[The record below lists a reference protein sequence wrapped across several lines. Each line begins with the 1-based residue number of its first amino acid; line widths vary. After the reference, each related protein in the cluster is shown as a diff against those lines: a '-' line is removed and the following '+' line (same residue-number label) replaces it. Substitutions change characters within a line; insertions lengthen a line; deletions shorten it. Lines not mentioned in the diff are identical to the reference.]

1 MKSAYLDR
9 LVASTSLPLYL
20 TVMYVLP
27 CSPVKNGVR
36 EQSGPPQVTLLA
48 ERGLPCCR
56 AAPCGQRDGRF
67 RTPCVLVAKRP
78 KKAVCEINTEF
89 AGAWRFRRLP
99 PIQ

>member
-9 LVASTSLPLYL
+9 LVASTSLSLYL

-36 EQSGPPQVTLLA
+36 EQPGPPQVTLLA

-56 AAPCGQRDGRF
+56 AAPCGQRDDSEPRAYSL
-67 RTPCVLVAKRP
+67 RRDR
-78 KKAVCEINTEF
+78 KKSVCEINTEF